1 MRWEADDDKSRE
13 WQDDK
18 GVPGRAGC
26 AGGGEQDGGVL
37 VDLQEVDEQEHCL
50 RVQALNCFCTIL
62 LVLFLQ

>member
-50 RVQALNCFCTIL
+50 RVQALNH
-62 LVLFLQ
+62 